1 MHPLNAISQEA
12 AFPTEPQMTTHPGS
26 VLISQ
31 HFSLFDIRINMSL
44 SIAYILHSD
53 MCSITFGILSSS
65 TRRWI
70 QLITTFSRDSPGSLV
85 VRTPCFH
92 CKERGFDPW
101 LGNYRSYMPS
111 LAAKK
116 KKKEQNQNPAFPRWR
131 HCCKVVGQGALPRW
145 YSHESQNRD
154 CTPGL
159 FSTPEQVLP
168 ARTSRLQAVD
178 SRLYVYIPWES
189 DLKVASVSR
198 L

>member
-1 MHPLNAISQEA
+1 
-12 AFPTEPQMTTHPGS
+12 MTTHPGS
-26 VLISQ
+26 VLILQ
-31 HFSLFDIRINMSL
+31 HFLLFDIRINISL

-53 MCSITFGILSSS
+53 TCSITFGILSSS

-92 CKERGFDPW
+92 CREH
-101 LGNYRSYMPS
+101 
-111 LAAKK
+111 AKSCSQ
-116 KKKEQNQNPAFPRWR
+116 KKKEKQTPNPALSRWR
-131 HCCKVVGQGALPRW
+131 HCCKVMGQGALPRW
-145 YSHESQNRD
+145 YSHESQSRD

-168 ARTSRLQAVD
+168 ARASRLQAVN
-178 SRLYVYIPWES
+178 SRLYVYIPRES
-189 DLKVASVSR
+189 GLKEASVSR